1 MSEEIRSFVAIE
13 LPDEIKSQI
22 ESYISE
28 LRKFAPKLKWVRK
41 NSLHIT
47 LKFLGNQTPQKVEN
61 VIDTLLPLRDHCEP
75 FEIQT
80 KNIGAFPNQNRPRV
94 IWLGIEAHP
103 RELFFQAHGWIEEKM
118 HDIGFEKEQRK
129 FSPHLTLARIKF
141 PTDLRELWNFVEE
154 HSFPVQSISVK
165 EIVLMRSILKPS
177 GAEYRQIQKYPLR

>member
-13 LPDEIKSQI
+13 LADSVKSQI

-28 LRKFAPKLKWVRK
+28 LRQFAPKLKWVK
-41 NSLHIT
+41 KDSLHIT
-47 LKFLGNQTPQKVEN
+47 LKFLGNQSSQKVEN
-61 VIDTLLPLRDHCEP
+61 VIAALLTLNDHCKP
-75 FEIQT
+75 FDIHI
-80 KNIGAFPNQNRPRV
+80 KNIGAFPNQNRPQV
-94 IWLGIEAHP
+94 IWLGIEATP
-103 RELFFQAHGWIEEKM
+103 RELFFQTHAWIEEQLE
-118 HDIGFEKEQRK
+118 IVGFEKEQRK

-154 HSFPVQSISVK
+154 HPFPVQSFSIK